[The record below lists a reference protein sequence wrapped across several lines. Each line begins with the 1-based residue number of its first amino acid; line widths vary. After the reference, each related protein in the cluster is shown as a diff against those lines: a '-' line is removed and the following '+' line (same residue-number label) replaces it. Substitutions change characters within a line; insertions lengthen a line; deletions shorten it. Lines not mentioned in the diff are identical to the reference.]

1 MSGWSGVFPP
11 VLCVCAAT
19 KAKRRL
25 TDDVWGPL
33 DETPKTPTLFIS
45 VQTHFWCRH
54 ALERHFLPS
63 LCRQDSKNVGAD
75 IQMGPF
81 VWVNKECFLH
91 DRPILT
97 FLPAL
102 VSHEHTL
109 NPSSCVC
116 VCVASPASPLHMA
129 ESWLTG
135 KQPSF
140 FLINQ
145 WYAREGGFR
154 SRRWGVSLNKRC
166 WWWSGCCIISAS
178 EHLSSPRRAS
188 AINCTKL
195 ENDIWGRIILSAVI
209 SKQKR
214 QNGGKNK

>member
-1 MSGWSGVFPP
+1 MNTPLTPLSDAVYAFVGVYMWAP
-11 VLCVCAAT
+11 VCM
-19 KAKRRL
+19 RIR
-25 TDDVWGPL
+25 P
-33 DETPKTPTLFIS
+33 
-45 VQTHFWCRH
+45 H
-54 ALERHFLPS
+54 A
-63 LCRQDSKNVGAD
+63 
-75 IQMGPF
+75 
-81 VWVNKECFLH
+81 
-91 DRPILT
+91 
-97 FLPAL
+97 
-102 VSHEHTL
+102 
-109 NPSSCVC
+109 
-116 VCVASPASPLHMA
+116 A

-154 SRRWGVSLNKRC
+154 SRRWGVSVNKRC

-178 EHLSSPRRAS
+178 EHLSSPRQAS

-214 QNGGKNK
+214 QNGGKKINKRGLHWRGWVNMCFSWGFVFDYTSEMKE

>member
-1 MSGWSGVFPP
+1 MCCGRDIFYH
-11 VLCVCAAT
+11 LCAG
-19 KAKRRL
+19 RR
-25 TDDVWGPL
+25 DNKV
-33 DETPKTPTLFIS
+33 
-45 VQTHFWCRH
+45 
-54 ALERHFLPS
+54 
-63 LCRQDSKNVGAD
+63 VGTD

-81 VWVNKECFLH
+81 VWVNKESSLH
-91 DRPILT
+91 DRPILA

-102 VSHEHTL
+102 VPHEHTL
-109 NPSSCVC
+109 NLSFRHSSCICVC
-116 VCVASPASPLHMA
+116 VYVSSGVHASSADPVHMT

-145 WYAREGGFR
+145 WYARERRFFR
-154 SRRWGVSLNKRC
+154 SRRRGVSLNKRC

-178 EHLSSPRRAS
+178 EPSPLQRQAS

-195 ENDIWGRIILSAVI
+195 ENDIWGRIILSAAI

-214 QNGGKNK
+214 RNGGKNK

>member
-1 MSGWSGVFPP
+1 MCCGKDIFYH
-11 VLCVCAAT
+11 LC
-19 KAKRRL
+19 L
-25 TDDVWGPL
+25 G
-33 DETPKTPTLFIS
+33 
-45 VQTHFWCRH
+45 
-54 ALERHFLPS
+54 
-63 LCRQDSKNVGAD
+63 RQDNKVVGTD

-81 VWVNKECFLH
+81 VRVNKECSLH

-102 VSHEHTL
+102 VPHEHTL
-109 NPSSCVC
+109 NPSLRHILCVC
-116 VCVASPASPLHMA
+116 VYIHVSSGVPPSPAYPLRA
-129 ESWLTG
+129 AGSWLTR

-178 EHLSSPRRAS
+178 EPSPLHAKPPLLI
-188 AINCTKL
+188 APN
-195 ENDIWGRIILSAVI
+195 
-209 SKQKR
+209 
-214 QNGGKNK
+214 